1 MLDADLPR
9 GFEYPAI
16 GLLVIGTRDL
26 FGSDRRR
33 KRRRA
38 AAGIQ
43 GQRIDLFSDLQIG
56 EAVVHEGY
64 GIGRYDGLVNLES
77 DGVRKD
83 YLKLT
88 YANED
93 VVYLPMKALDQIQ
106 KYVGTGGKMPKLSR
120 LGGKDWSRLKERAR
134 NSIRRLATDLIAL
147 YAKRQSIKGY
157 AFAPDSP
164 WDKEFAAGFPYE
176 ETDDQLR
183 CIREI
188 KADMESDRVMDRL
201 LCGDVGFGK
210 TEVAFRAIFKCV
222 TNGKQAALLA
232 PTTVLTQQHYENFK
246 ERIADFPI
254 RVGLLSRFAG
264 QKEIAKTIRGIATGE
279 VDVVIGTHRLL
290 SKDVVFKDLGLLVV
304 DEEQRF
310 GVDHKEKLK
319 NIRPEVDVLTLSAT
333 PIPRTLHM
341 SMSGIRDI
349 SIIEEPPEDR
359 RSVQTYVMEFDEA
372 MITEGIVRELGRD
385 GQVFYLFNDTR
396 RIHEKADRIRAAIPG
411 ARVVVAHGKMP
422 ESRLEAVIESFVL
435 ARRIFWSVRPSSNR
449 IDMPNVNTIIVENA
463 DRMGLAQ
470 LYQLRGRVGRSGR
483 QAYAYITY
491 MRNRMISE
499 EAAKR
504 LTAIRDYTELGAG
517 FRIALRDL
525 EVRGAGNLLGGEQ
538 HGQMDAVGYDLYCR
552 MLEDEVKQQQAAEA
566 AAADEPAPVAEPLDT
581 VIDIQLD
588 AYLSPEYIRM
598 RERMNLPQN
607 QFHSHRRSLHDVIDG

>member
-1 MLDADLPR
+1 M
-9 GFEYPAI
+9 
-16 GLLVIGTRDL
+16 
-26 FGSDRRR
+26 
-33 KRRRA
+33 
-38 AAGIQ
+38 
-43 GQRIDLFSDLQIG
+43 
-56 EAVVHEGY
+56 
-64 GIGRYDGLVNLES
+64 
-77 DGVRKD
+77 
-83 YLKLT
+83 
-88 YANED
+88 
-93 VVYLPMKALDQIQ
+93 
-106 KYVGTGGKMPKLSR
+106 
-120 LGGKDWSRLKERAR
+120 
-134 NSIRRLATDLIAL
+134 ATDLIAL

-188 KADMESDRVMDRL
+188 KADMESDRVDRL

-319 NIRPEVDVLTLSAT
+319 NIRPEVDVLTLNAT

-349 SIIEEPPEDR
+349 SIMKSRP
-359 RSVQTYVMEFDEA
+359 
-372 MITEGIVRELGRD
+372 
-385 GQVFYLFNDTR
+385 
-396 RIHEKADRIRAAIPG
+396 RI
-411 ARVVVAHGKMP
+411 VAH
-422 ESRLEAVIESFVL
+422 
-435 ARRIFWSVRPSSNR
+435 
-449 IDMPNVNTIIVENA
+449 
-463 DRMGLAQ
+463 
-470 LYQLRGRVGRSGR
+470 
-483 QAYAYITY
+483 
-491 MRNRMISE
+491 
-499 EAAKR
+499 
-504 LTAIRDYTELGAG
+504 
-517 FRIALRDL
+517 
-525 EVRGAGNLLGGEQ
+525 
-538 HGQMDAVGYDLYCR
+538 
-552 MLEDEVKQQQAAEA
+552 
-566 AAADEPAPVAEPLDT
+566 
-581 VIDIQLD
+581 
-588 AYLSPEYIRM
+588 
-598 RERMNLPQN
+598 
-607 QFHSHRRSLHDVIDG
+607 